1 MDVILADIPII
12 MYIHKLTFP
21 NVEANF
27 NILGQ
32 MNLRKSG
39 TIVKKEIK
47 IISEMNFPLSIH
59 PRSPIY
65 FIKFINLY

>member
-1 MDVILADIPII
+1 MDVRLADIPII

-21 NVEANF
+21 NDEANF
-27 NILGQ
+27 NRLGQ

-39 TIVKKEIK
+39 TIVKKEIN
-47 IISEMNFPLSIH
+47 IIKEMTFPLTIH

-65 FIKFINLY
+65 FMKFINLY